1 MINIGFFFPL
11 WRTRSSASANSFI
24 FSRTTNHIM
33 LNPHCNFPFIYV
45 LFGVSSELVDFWTP
59 KYVGKE
65 WTDIGE
71 NDISFFFFF

>member
-1 MINIGFFFPL
+1 
-11 WRTRSSASANSFI
+11 
-24 FSRTTNHIM
+24 M

-71 NDISFFFFF
+71 NDISFFFFFFNNPINIISKDWFYLIFDHVKLSS